1 MKKKTTKVGVDE
13 MRAEYE
19 LSGGAKNPYAA
30 RFVKGT
36 NLVLI
41 EPELFK
47 AFPSGEAVNR
57 ALRILLKAGAQAV
70 KVKAHK
76 QVKAS

>member
-1 MKKKTTKVGVDE
+1 VKIEADE
-13 MRAEYE
+13 MRAEYDF
-19 LSGGAKNPYAA
+19 SKGVRNPYAGRYA
-30 RFVKGT
+30 KGS

-41 EPELFK
+41 DPELFM
-47 AFPSGEAVNR
+47 AFPSEEAVNT

-70 KVKAHK
+70 KVKPHK

>member
-1 MKKKTTKVGVDE
+1 MKKAVKIDADE
-13 MRAEYE
+13 MRAEYDF
-19 LSGGAKNPYAA
+19 SKGVRNPYAA
-30 RFVKGT
+30 RFAKGS

-47 AFPSGEAVNR
+47 AFPSEEAVNQ

-70 KVKAHK
+70 KGKAQK
-76 QVKAS
+76 QAKAS

>member
-1 MKKKTTKVGVDE
+1 MKKAVKIDADE
-13 MRAEYE
+13 MRAEYDF
-19 LSGGAKNPYAA
+19 SKGVRNPYAA
-30 RFVKGT
+30 RFAKGS

-47 AFPSGEAVNR
+47 AFPSEEAVNQ

-70 KVKAHK
+70 KSKSQK
-76 QVKAS
+76 QAKAS

>member
-1 MKKKTTKVGVDE
+1 MRKVSETVMDD
-13 MRAEYE
+13 MPAEIDF
-19 LSGGAKNPYAA
+19 SGGVRGRYAG
-30 RFVKGT
+30 KIEPLN

-47 AFPSGEAVNR
+47 AFPSEEEVNR
-57 ALRILLKAGAQAV
+57 ALRILLKAGSHAV
-70 KVKAHK
+70 KGKTTR